1 MKQHVNYWLVKSE
14 PSVYAWDRMVKDK
27 TTFWSGVRNYQAA
40 NNMKAMKKGDQAFF
54 YHSNEGKEIV
64 GIVEVAKEYYPDH
77 TDETGKF
84 GMVDMKAVKKLAS
97 PVTLATIKSTPALKN
112 MALVRQSRLSV
123 TSVTKE
129 EWETINKMATIG

>member
-1 MKQHVNYWLVKSE
+1 MKYWLVKSE
-14 PSVYAWDRMVKDK
+14 PSVYAWDQMVKDK

-64 GIVEVAKEYYPDH
+64 GIVEVVKEYYPDH
-77 TDETGKF
+77 TDESGKF
-84 GMVDMKAVKKLAS
+84 GMVDMKVVKKIAN

-123 TSVTKE
+123 TPVTKE
-129 EWETINKMATIG
+129 EWETINKMAS